1 MLLYKIKKML
11 KYEILYVISYI
22 VYGLRLWYAMFFFV
36 GYLSSTYF
44 RYPGL
49 VDSLCN
55 LSKYY
60 IL

>member
-1 MLLYKIKKML
+1 ML